1 MMFGQRT
8 KSLVGIDVGS
18 SAIKLVQ
25 VRESKGGYTLER
37 FGLRTIEPELIVDG
51 AVMDAGPVVDAIK
64 GLASECRIK
73 TKDVALSVS
82 GHSVIIK
89 RVKLSPMSEDE
100 LEEMIKWEA
109 AQYIPFDINEV
120 NLDFAILEGSQG
132 GDDAQGEMNVAL
144 VAVKKDKLAA
154 YTSLIVEA
162 GLRPVVVDVDAFTL
176 ENMYGTNYDIGANEV
191 VALVNIGASVIN
203 LNILSGGT
211 FAFTRDI
218 SIGGNR
224 YTETIQKELNISYAA
239 AEAAKR
245 GQQSREADTGAVD
258 GIVAAV
264 NSEVAAEVS
273 RSLDYFRS
281 TTTHDRVDRLVLSGG
296 GAKAKGLTEALA
308 ERCQVPLELANPF
321 RRVQVDQKTVD
332 MELLKDAAVQAAVG
346 LGLAI
351 RRLGDR

>member
-1 MMFGQRT
+1 MLFQRT
-8 KSLVGIDVGS
+8 IKPLVGIDVGS

-25 VRESKGGYTLER
+25 VRESKAGYTLER
-37 FGLRTIEPELIVDG
+37 FGVRPIEPELIVDG
-51 AVMDAGPVVDAIK
+51 AVMDAGPIVEAIK
-64 GLASECRIK
+64 ALAADCRIK

-120 NLDFAILEGSQG
+120 NLDFAILSGPAGEEG
-132 GDDAQGEMNVAL
+132 QGEMNVAL

-176 ENMYGTNYDIGANEV
+176 ENMYGVNYDVNANEV
-191 VALVNIGASVIN
+191 IGLVNIGASVIN
-203 LNILSGGT
+203 LNILTGGT
-211 FAFTRDI
+211 FAFTRDV

-224 YTETIQKELNISYAA
+224 YTEMIQKELNVSYAA

-245 GQQSREADTGAVD
+245 GQQSREADASAVD
-258 GIVAAV
+258 GIMAAV
-264 NSEVAAEVS
+264 NNEVATEVS
-273 RSLDYFRS
+273 RSLDYFR
-281 TTTHDRVDRLVLSGG
+281 TTITHDRVDKLILSGG
-296 GAKAKGLTEALA
+296 SAMVKGLTDALA

-321 RRVQVDQKTVD
+321 KRIEIDQKTVNMD
-332 MELLKDAAVQAAVG
+332 VLKESGVQAAVG
-346 LGLAI
+346 VGLAI
-351 RRLGDR
+351 RRVGDR

>member
-1 MMFGQRT
+1 MFLQR
-8 KSLVGIDVGS
+8 KAKPLVGIDVGS
-18 SAIKLVQ
+18 SAIKMVQ
-25 VRESKGGYTLER
+25 VREARNGYVLER
-37 FGLRTIEPELIVDG
+37 FGVRSLEPELIVDG
-51 AVMDAGPVVDAIK
+51 AIMDAGPIVDAIK
-64 GLASECRIK
+64 GLAAECRIK
-73 TKDVALSVS
+73 TKDVALSVA

-120 NLDFAILEGSQG
+120 NLDFAILGEPHGDEG
-132 GDDAQGEMNVAL
+132 QGEMNVAL

-154 YTSLIVEA
+154 YTSLIMDA

-176 ENMYGTNYDIGANEV
+176 ENMYGLNYDVNMNEV
-191 VALVNIGASVIN
+191 VGLVNVGASVIN
-203 LNILSGGT
+203 LNILAGGA

-224 YTETIQKELNISYAA
+224 YTEMIQKELNISYTA

-245 GQQSREADTGAVD
+245 GQQNREADAGAVD
-258 GIVAAV
+258 AIIATV
-264 NSEVAAEVS
+264 NNEVATEVS
-273 RSLDYFRS
+273 RSLDYFRT
-281 TTTHDRVDRLVLSGG
+281 TTTHDRVDKLMLSGG
-296 GAKAKGLTEALA
+296 GAMIKGLTDALT

-321 RRVQVDQKTVD
+321 RRIEIDKKTVNL
-332 MELLKDAAVQAAVG
+332 EQLKESALQAAVG
-346 LGLAI
+346 VGLAI

>member
-1 MMFGQRT
+1 MFQR
-8 KSLVGIDVGS
+8 KAKPLVGIDVGS
-18 SAIKLVQ
+18 SAIKMVQ
-25 VRESKGGYTLER
+25 VRESKNGYTLER
-37 FGLRTIEPELIVDG
+37 FGVRAIEPELIVDG
-51 AVMDAGPVVDAIK
+51 AVMDAGPIVDAIK
-64 GLASECRIK
+64 ALAAECRLK
-73 TKDVALSVS
+73 TKEAALSVS

-120 NLDFAILEGSQG
+120 NLDFAILEGPPG
-132 GDDAQGEMNVAL
+132 EEAQAEMNVAL

-154 YTSLIVEA
+154 YTALIMEA

-176 ENMYGTNYDIGANEV
+176 ENMYGVNYDVNANEII
-191 VALVNIGASVIN
+191 ALVNVGASVIN
-203 LNILSGGT
+203 LNILSAGT

-224 YTETIQKELNISYAA
+224 YTEMIQKELNISHAA

-245 GQQSREADTGAVD
+245 GQQNREADASAVD
-258 GIVAAV
+258 AIISTV
-264 NSEVAAEVS
+264 NGEVATEVS
-273 RSLDYFRS
+273 RSLDYFRT
-281 TTTHDRVDRLVLSGG
+281 TTTHDRVDKLIVSGG
-296 GAKAKGLTEALA
+296 GAMVKGLTEALK

-321 RRVQVDQKTVD
+321 RRIEIDQKTVN
-332 MELLKDAAVQAAVG
+332 MELLKESALQAAVG
-346 LGLAI
+346 VGLAI

>member
-1 MMFGQRT
+1 
-8 KSLVGIDVGS
+8 
-18 SAIKLVQ
+18 
-25 VRESKGGYTLER
+25 
-37 FGLRTIEPELIVDG
+37 
-51 AVMDAGPVVDAIK
+51 
-64 GLASECRIK
+64 
-73 TKDVALSVS
+73 
-82 GHSVIIK
+82 VIIK

-109 AQYIPFDINEV
+109 AQYIPFDMNEV
-120 NLDFAILEGSQG
+120 NLDFAILDGSHG

-176 ENMYGTNYDIGANEV
+176 ENMYGANYDVGANEV

-203 LNILSGGT
+203 MNILSGGT

-224 YTETIQKELNISYAA
+224 YTETIQKELNISYTA

-264 NSEVAAEVS
+264 NNEVAAEVS

-281 TTTHDRVDRLVLSGG
+281 TTTHDRVDKLVLSGG
-296 GAKAKGLTEALA
+296 GAKAKGLMEALA